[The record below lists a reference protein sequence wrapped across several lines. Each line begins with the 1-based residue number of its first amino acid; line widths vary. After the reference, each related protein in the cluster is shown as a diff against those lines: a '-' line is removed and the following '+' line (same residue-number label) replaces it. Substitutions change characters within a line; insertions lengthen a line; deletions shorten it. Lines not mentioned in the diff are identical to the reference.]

1 MHMLPKMAHPD
12 GISKWRSVTFGGI
25 VHTLG
30 AGNGDIWDDQ
40 NLVSDNAPVLTTRK
54 AEHKITT
61 GFLGIYGCL
70 QIGPGENDTIQLGEG
85 YLKYKGVQ
93 WAVPGTWGMHSV
105 QTMTPFNNFAIIM
118 PARTWIRTDVIEIVD
133 ALPGGGYL
141 PNIGDVYC
149 VKTETISQE
158 IQHLNCYSW
167 DGSAWV
173 SVGKLYGT
181 IESSVTAHV
190 IITDGTY
197 AGVPAE
203 ANTVQATDTT
213 DFTQYFSPGDGLTF
227 SGTAFP
233 TPRTL
238 VVREV
243 TPYVSASNRSKL
255 VFYEHS
261 FDDEKTA
268 LEIQIVIARKMPVMQ
283 QICVNASRAWG
294 YVGKTVY
301 ASKLGDF
308 KNWNVFDGLSSDSYA
323 VDVLG
328 DGDFTGCASFLGYP
342 VFFKED
348 AIYKVYGSRPSNFE
362 VIGGAATGCLAG
374 RSIAVADDTLYYVSR
389 VGVMRY
395 SGGIPSA
402 CGDVLGDLFTPT
414 KTARGF
420 SDGRRYFLWDGTT
433 STVLMFDPRRE
444 VWHHETISGWAG
456 NISYAWRNR
465 EGIAFVSTSA
475 DLWAHQSSGTVETVP
490 FFVEFAD
497 FTEDSS
503 DAPQY
508 GANAKGTSKLQL
520 RMALGEG
527 GTAAVSMKFDS
538 VGDWITVKEFT
549 AGDVKRSFYLPIIPR
564 RSDHFRIRIEG
575 TGYFELY
582 SLARENY
589 KGSPLRTR

>member
-1 MHMLPKMAHPD
+1 MLPKMAHPD

-30 AGNGDIWDDQ
+30 AGNGDIWDDE

-61 GFLGIYGCL
+61 GFPGTCGCL
-70 QIGPGENDTIQLGEG
+70 QIGPGENDTIQLGPSSIT
-85 YLKYKGVQ
+85 YKG
-93 WAVPGTWGMHSV
+93 AAAHFPSTWYSFSTV
-105 QTMTPFNNFAIIM
+105 QTLTPFNNYAIIM
-118 PARTWIRTDVIEIVD
+118 PARYWIRTDVVAVVD
-133 ALPGGGYL
+133 TLPESA
-141 PNIGDVYC
+141 NVGDVYC
-149 VKTETISQE
+149 VPVEV
-158 IQHLNCYSW
+158 LNGSTQYNDCYAW
-167 DGSAWV
+167 DGNDWTFVQKICGTIDAELGSV
-173 SVGKLYGT
+173 SVT
-181 IESSVTAHV
+181 IG
-190 IITDGTY
+190 DGTY
-197 AGVPAE
+197 AGVAAE
-203 ANTVQATDTT
+203 NNTIYLVSAGTP
-213 DFTQYFSPGDGLTF
+213 FTRYFSAGDGLTL
-227 SGTAFP
+227 SGDAFP
-233 TPRTL
+233 TERTL

-243 TPYVSASNRSKL
+243 YSDKL

-261 FDDEKTA
+261 FDDEATSVAKSA
-268 LEIQIVIARKMPVMQ
+268 SIARKMPIVS

-294 YVGKTVY
+294 YIGKTVY

-414 KTARGF
+414 KTAKGF

-497 FTEDSS
+497 FTEDNSK
-503 DAPQY
+503 APQY